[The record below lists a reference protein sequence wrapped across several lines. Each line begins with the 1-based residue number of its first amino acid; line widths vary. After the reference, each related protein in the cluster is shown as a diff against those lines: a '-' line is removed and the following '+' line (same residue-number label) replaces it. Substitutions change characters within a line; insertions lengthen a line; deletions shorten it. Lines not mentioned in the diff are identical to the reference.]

1 MREKMP
7 HVLREP
13 QDPEGNRGAK
23 AQKAQKLTAD
33 SRRFTQMETKRNP
46 FKNITAEASL
56 DWARD
61 PELVE
66 GQRAQRII
74 FCLSGDDDKQ
84 KPFPIRSV
92 SFCPIVVSRLGKK
105 GFPQRTLRLCGE
117 MSESL
122 SAIIGE
128 NLRLKL
134 FAGLTSWRENRC

>member
-1 MREKMP
+1 MP

-23 AQKAQKLTAD
+23 VRNAQKLTAD

-46 FKNITAEASL
+46 FKNITPEA
-56 DWARD
+56 
-61 PELVE
+61 
-66 GQRAQRII
+66 IC

-134 FAGLTSWRENRC
+134 FASFASWGEKLFRSCSVEHYIGKNLA

>member
-1 MREKMP
+1 MP
-7 HVLREP
+7 H
-13 QDPEGNRGAK
+13 AK
-23 AQKAQKLTAD
+23 AQNAQKLTAD

-46 FKNITAEASL
+46 FKNITAET
-56 DWARD
+56 
-61 PELVE
+61 
-66 GQRAQRII
+66 QRAQRII

-84 KPFPIRSV
+84 KPFPIKSV

-128 NLRLKL
+128 NLRLNSL
-134 FAGLTSWRENRC
+134 QSWRLGAKNFFESVRN

>member
-1 MREKMP
+1 MP
-7 HVLREP
+7 H
-13 QDPEGNRGAK
+13 AK
-23 AQKAQKLTAD
+23 AQNAQKLTAD

-46 FKNITAEASL
+46 FKNITAET
-56 DWARD
+56 
-61 PELVE
+61 
-66 GQRAQRII
+66 QRAQRII

-84 KPFPIRSV
+84 KPFPIKSV

>member
-7 HVLREP
+7 H
-13 QDPEGNRGAK
+13 AK
-23 AQKAQKLTAD
+23 VRNAQKLTAD

-46 FKNITAEASL
+46 FKNITAEA
-56 DWARD
+56 
-61 PELVE
+61 
-66 GQRAQRII
+66 QRAQRII

-92 SFCPIVVSRLGKK
+92 SFCPIGRRRLGKK

-128 NLRLKL
+128 YLRLKL
-134 FAGLTSWRENRC
+134 FAGLASWREKLL